1 MALKVQRVWGTQ
13 ERTWIRGLLFL
24 LVALPL
30 TGSPA
35 PYGTTAAPE
44 DIPVGSM
51 RWWGDRS
58 ILGPGILR
66 IPERTPSVAEA
77 LKLKGDMQ
85 QPIVFSPG
93 VHMLGKEVCAWWRT
107 KTEFIAE
114 HGPLDEAEGLLGDS
128 AAETEGGGPPPPG
141 LSASGAVGVADG
153 ACHAPDKCGAPFP
166 AGDKRRVEVWG
177 NWTLHATSE
186 GVFAGLAMAVHSAT
200 CDEAVLS
207 IIGGPW
213 HFMQGD
219 VRSIGGLGID
229 TWAEAEVVLSLCAVG
244 GIDSHL
250 QRCDVG
256 VRGKMESRCVLD
268 RTVVEFCGA
277 IEGYGV
283 RLSEKA
289 EATLRGCTVRD
300 CAIGVCLE
308 RDVSAVFANSTLY
321 RCHLAPLYCGVSAR
335 RVFCRIAQC
344 TVWAESCQ
352 AWLNE
357 RRPLHLELSRNK
369 VLPLPARAGCVAQRR
384 SLRCSA
390 ARGQVFLLSPR
401 EQRLAEYRGTL
412 GDWNQH
418 PKAHVNLAGRTLRPS
433 RSASP
438 LARPCAAC
446 ASADRGERLNKTARG
461 VRCAAGPTRR
471 ASARRAS
478 ARTTC
483 CSSRSWRRARAC
495 RGSRRRSCRSR
506 CSSSRA
512 LPCTFPRASSAPRS
526 SERRQARARAR
537 RARGMGTGGGGAMG
551 LSGATSSSRVTGN
564 PTAPA
569 SGTTWTRLSRARPS
583 TTGLFPRRLRA
594 CSSLLL
600 PVCAPHTPRLWQG
613 AAILCRLLHFRT
625 ARAAG
630 ICAPWSPSPAG
641 PHALCVAPPT
651 TDGGNPRGSAPTC
664 ATPGGT
670 TIRRCSPPHDA
681 GAPPPAAAALMGCC
695 AGRSRRRRGR
705 EPSLRRQ
712 RQGRGCPGTRGGRG
726 WTRRR

>member
-390 ARGQVFLLSPR
+390 SQPALLSVAACVA
-401 EQRLAEYRGTL
+401 QRPVGRFSCCRRGSS
-412 GDWNQH
+412 
-418 PKAHVNLAGRTLRPS
+418 AS
-433 RSASP
+433 RSTEALLVTGTSTP
-438 LARPCAAC
+438 RPTSTSQAARSGP
-446 ASADRGERLNKTARG
+446 RGPPRLPPAMRSRPPMRG
-461 VRCAAGPTRR
+461 VR
-471 ASARRAS
+471 
-478 ARTTC
+478 
-483 CSSRSWRRARAC
+483 
-495 RGSRRRSCRSR
+495 
-506 CSSSRA
+506 
-512 LPCTFPRASSAPRS
+512 
-526 SERRQARARAR
+526 ERR
-537 RARGMGTGGGGAMG
+537 
-551 LSGATSSSRVTGN
+551 
-564 PTAPA
+564 
-569 SGTTWTRLSRARPS
+569 
-583 TTGLFPRRLRA
+583 PR
-594 CSSLLL
+594 
-600 PVCAPHTPRLWQG
+600 
-613 AAILCRLLHFRT
+613 
-625 ARAAG
+625 
-630 ICAPWSPSPAG
+630 
-641 PHALCVAPPT
+641 
-651 TDGGNPRGSAPTC
+651 
-664 ATPGGT
+664 
-670 TIRRCSPPHDA
+670 
-681 GAPPPAAAALMGCC
+681 
-695 AGRSRRRRGR
+695 
-705 EPSLRRQ
+705 
-712 RQGRGCPGTRGGRG
+712 
-726 WTRRR
+726 